1 MVREG
6 PRAGVAADELD
17 AIASL
22 RAAVSAMAD
31 TAVESAEAA
40 VAVSQAHLATVK
52 SMRAA
57 LQNYDHAL
65 TVLSRGPTDS
75 R

>member
-6 PRAGVAADELD
+6 PRAGVAADQLD

-22 RAAVSAMAD
+22 RAAVSAMPD

-40 VAVSQAHLATVK
+40 VAV
-52 SMRAA
+52 
-57 LQNYDHAL
+57 
-65 TVLSRGPTDS
+65 
-75 R
+75 